1 MKNDIVIATMQ
12 LGLEVWDLIKYQE
25 VLQYKKRSRYWCEAG
40 NEKGSQTH
48 VFLSSIQNV
57 IDEKNK
63 HTDKGIAKQCKTH
76 SDNAPLRAN
85 YPRGHPEVQISQRD
99 STVELYQQPA
109 Q

>member
-57 IDEKNK
+57 IDEKINTPIK
-63 HTDKGIAKQCKTH
+63 ELQSNAKPIQTMH
-76 SDNAPLRAN
+76 L
-85 YPRGHPEVQISQRD
+85 
-99 STVELYQQPA
+99 
-109 Q
+109 